1 MLPVQ
6 NGDGHLSTDDIIGM
20 HQVTQQE
27 EKGKKNKKKKK
38 EREKFRNVASTLGIE
53 LTAYVEACHLH
64 KA

>member
-1 MLPVQ
+1 M
-6 NGDGHLSTDDIIGM
+6 STDDIIGM